1 MLVDTPNRTTHY
13 TRTSYT
19 TEVRFTGGECYFTQ
33 QHVCLLSGLRSSLFL
48 RSFCLISWLERVGRP
63 VIVLPLFFATGSACH
78 FGSSCPLFLYP
89 SSTFP
94 PQLSLPPPFSTLPIG
109 PASHCGWSRL
119 SSISPPSL
127 ALTTTLSHYLGP
139 ACHCGRSRLVS
150 PPFYLSTSHIHTTLI
165 SITLLT
171 YIPLPLHPFWPGLS
185 LWQVP
190 PTPPISNT
198 LQHFLPLHPPTIT
211 LPYLHLPLRYIV
223 ARLVIVAGP
232 AISSYPGTSLTPPSL
247 LFPLPTSTYKPTPP
261 PLQATGPAC
270 HCGWSRLSHLHIL
283 SLPSIHTPHL
293 LLSYLGPAY
302 HCGRSRPS

>member
-1 MLVDTPNRTTHY
+1 M
-13 TRTSYT
+13 
-19 TEVRFTGGECYFTQ
+19 
-33 QHVCLLSGLRSSLFL
+33 
-48 RSFCLISWLERVGRP
+48 
-63 VIVLPLFFATGSACH
+63 A
-78 FGSSCPLFLYP
+78 
-89 SSTFP
+89 
-94 PQLSLPPPFSTLPIG
+94 G
-109 PASHCGWSRL
+109 PA
-119 SSISPPSL
+119 SPPSL
-127 ALTTTLSHYLGP
+127 LHHTTPSHYLGP

-150 PPFYLSTSHIHTTLI
+150 PPFYLATSHIRTTLI

-190 PTPPISNT
+190 PTLPISNT
-198 LQHFLPLHPPTIT
+198 LPPFLPPHPLTIT
-211 LPYLHLPLRYIV
+211 LPYLHSPLRYIV

-232 AISSYPGTSLTPPSL
+232 AISSYPGASLTPPSL

-270 HCGWSRLSHLHIL
+270 HCGWSRLSPLHIL
-283 SLPSIHTPHL
+283 SLPSIHIPHL

>member
-1 MLVDTPNRTTHY
+1 MLVDTPNRTIHY
-13 TRTSYT
+13 TRTPYT

-48 RSFCLISWLERVGRP
+48 RSFCLNSWLERVGRP
-63 VIVLPLFFATGSACH
+63 VIVLPLFFATGPACL
-78 FGSSCPLFLYP
+78 FGSSCPLSPYP

-94 PQLSLPPPFSTLPIG
+94 PQLSLPPPFLFFTLPIG

-119 SSISPPSL
+119 SSISPPPL
-127 ALTTTLSHYLGP
+127 TLTTTPSHYLGP

-150 PPFYLSTSHIHTTLI
+150 PPFYLSTSHIRTTHI
-165 SITLLT
+165 SLTLLT

-190 PTPPISNT
+190 PTLPISNT
-198 LQHFLPLHPPTIT
+198 LPPFLPPHPLTIT
-211 LPYLHLPLRYIV
+211 LPYLHSPLCHIV

-270 HCGWSRLSHLHIL
+270 HCGWSRLSPLHIL

-293 LLSYLGPAY
+293 LLS
-302 HCGRSRPS
+302 

>member
-1 MLVDTPNRTTHY
+1 MLVDTPNRTIHY

-94 PQLSLPPPFSTLPIG
+94 PQLSLPPPFFFTLPIG

-127 ALTTTLSHYLGP
+127 ALTTTPSHYLGP

-150 PPFYLSTSHIHTTLI
+150 PPFYLSTSHIRTTLI

-171 YIPLPLHPFWPGLS
+171 YIPLPH
-185 LWQVP
+185 
-190 PTPPISNT
+190 I
-198 LQHFLPLHPPTIT
+198 
-211 LPYLHLPLRYIV
+211 
-223 ARLVIVAGP
+223 
-232 AISSYPGTSLTPPSL
+232 PS
-247 LFPLPTSTYKPTPP
+247 
-261 PLQATGPAC
+261 GPAC
-270 HCGWSRLSHLHIL
+270 HCGRSRPPSPFPTPYHTF
-283 SLPSIHTPHL
+283 SLFIL
-293 LLSYLGPAY
+293 LLS
-302 HCGRSRPS
+302 PSPTYTSPCVT

>member
-1 MLVDTPNRTTHY
+1 MLLHTAT
-13 TRTSYT
+13 
-19 TEVRFTGGECYFTQ
+19 
-33 QHVCLLSGLRSSLFL
+33 CLFA
-48 RSFCLISWLERVGRP
+48 VG
-63 VIVLPLFFATGSACH
+63 FA
-78 FGSSCPLFLYP
+78 FIFV
-89 SSTFP
+89 P
-94 PQLSLPPPFSTLPIG
+94 PQLLLEQLARTRGAAGNSATPFLCYRPCLSFRQFLPPFSVPFLYFPPSTLPPSPPFLFFTLPIG

-119 SSISPPSL
+119 SSISPPPL
-127 ALTTTLSHYLGP
+127 ALTTTPSHYLGP

-150 PPFYLSTSHIHTTLI
+150 PPFYLSTSHIRTTLI
-165 SITLLT
+165 SLTLLT

-190 PTPPISNT
+190 PTLPISNT
-198 LQHFLPLHPPTIT
+198 LPPFLPPHPLTIT
-211 LPYLHLPLRYIV
+211 LPYLHSPLSYIV

-270 HCGWSRLSHLHIL
+270 HCGWSRLSPLHIL

-293 LLSYLGPAY
+293 LLS
-302 HCGRSRPS
+302 

>member
-1 MLVDTPNRTTHY
+1 MLQALPVFSAVPAPFLGTLP
-13 TRTSYT
+13 
-19 TEVRFTGGECYFTQ
+19 
-33 QHVCLLSGLRSSLFL
+33 LLSPLNSPSL
-48 RSFCLISWLERVGRP
+48 SP
-63 VIVLPLFFATGSACH
+63 FF
-78 FGSSCPLFLYP
+78 F
-89 SSTFP
+89 
-94 PQLSLPPPFSTLPIG
+94 TLPIG

-127 ALTTTLSHYLGP
+127 ALTTTPSHYLGP

-150 PPFYLSTSHIHTTLI
+150 PPFYLSTSHIRTTLI

-190 PTPPISNT
+190 PTLPISNT
-198 LQHFLPLHPPTIT
+198 LPPFLPPHPLTIT
-211 LPYLHLPLRYIV
+211 LPYLHSPLRSIV

-247 LFPLPTSTYKPTPP
+247 LFPLPTSTYKPPPP

-270 HCGWSRLSHLHIL
+270 HCGWSRLSPLHIL
-283 SLPSIHTPHL
+283 SPLSTHL
-293 LLSYLGPAY
+293 IFSYSNLARLIIVVGPA
-302 HCGRSRPS
+302 HPNPSHLFLHRTLWPSQILLITP

>member
-1 MLVDTPNRTTHY
+1 MLLHTT
-13 TRTSYT
+13 TCLFA
-19 TEVRFTGGECYFTQ
+19 VRFAFIFVPPLLLLDQLARTRGAAGNSATPFLCYRL
-33 QHVCLLSGLRSSLFL
+33 CLSFRQFL
-48 RSFCLISWLERVGRP
+48 PPF
-63 VIVLPLFFATGSACH
+63 
-78 FGSSCPLFLYP
+78 YP
-89 SSTFP
+89 SPTFP

-127 ALTTTLSHYLGP
+127 ALATTLSHYLGP

-171 YIPLPLHPFWPGLS
+171 YIPLPLHLFWPGLS

-190 PTPPISNT
+190 PTFPTSNT

-211 LPYLHLPLRYIV
+211 FPQLHLPLRYIV

-232 AISSYPGTSLTPPSL
+232 AISSYPCTSLTPPSL
-247 LFPLPTSTYKPTPP
+247 LFPLPTSTYQPTPP

-270 HCGWSRLSHLHIL
+270 HCGWSRLSHLPIL
-283 SLPSIHTPHL
+283 PLPSIHTPHL

-302 HCGRSRPS
+302 HCGRSRPP